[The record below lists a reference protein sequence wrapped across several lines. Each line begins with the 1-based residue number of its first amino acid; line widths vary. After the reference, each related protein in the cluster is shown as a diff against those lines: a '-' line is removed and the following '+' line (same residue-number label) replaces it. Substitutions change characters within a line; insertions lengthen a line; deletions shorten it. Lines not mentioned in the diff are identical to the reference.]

1 MEDIER
7 IMNAKNRVFQ
17 GGLGLGKDNPISMH
31 TDSNHVYRVTGTSQ
45 IEDIINCGYVR
56 PPIGKAKGGHTGE
69 VFWTKGNEKL
79 FFYDKRPVIET
90 STDIL
95 KEEGQIGAISLDKLT
110 GVWMFDEQQN
120 KYVNNIQA
128 VRNAYN
134 QIHPE
139 QEQIS
144 QLREQISEYDK
155 QITTL
160 LTSMQPYMQ
169 IPKVNREISKVI
181 EKNNEINSSQ
191 IIDSLN
197 DYKTVVEIKQ
207 SLLTY
212 LKQANK
218 FIKDNVGKQQEPIDR
233 QQTQPVKQ
241 DNTQS
246 LPDDFWKEFEQPQ
259 QEQKSNEQQLPN
271 NFWNEFDNPNN
282 NRKSRPE
289 RMYNS
294 DGTYTMEYIAHLAN
308 TPLGF
313 NKDIYDQLMQEN
325 EAKRQQVE
333 EQMTSGGRH
342 M

>member
-31 TDSNHVYRVTGTSQ
+31 TDSSHVYRVTGTSQ

-128 VRNAYN
+128 VRDAYN

-169 IPKVNREISKVI
+169 IPRVNQEVSKVI

-212 LKQANK
+212 LEQANK
-218 FIKDNVGKQQEPIDR
+218 FIKDDVGKQQESVTEQKP
-233 QQTQPVKQ
+233 QQP
-241 DNTQS
+241 
-246 LPDDFWKEFEQPQ
+246 LPD
-259 QEQKSNEQQLPN
+259 

-282 NRKSRPE
+282 GRNAAPE
-289 RMYNS
+289 RKYND
-294 DGTYTMEYIAHLAN
+294 DGTYTIEYITHLAT

-313 NKDIYDQLMQEN
+313 NKDIYDQLIQEN
-325 EAKRQQVE
+325 EAKRQQSE
-333 EQMTSGGRH
+333 EQMTSSSICNL
-342 M
+342 

>member
-31 TDSNHVYRVTGTSQ
+31 TDSSHVYRVTGTSQ

-160 LTSMQPYMQ
+160 LTSMQQYMQ

-212 LKQANK
+212 LRQANK
-218 FIKDNVGKQQEPIDR
+218 FIKDNVGKQQEIVAE
-233 QQTQPVKQ
+233 QQAQTIQQ

-246 LPDDFWKEFEQPQ
+246 LPNDFWKEFEQPQ
-259 QEQKSNEQQLPN
+259 QEQKPQKPLPD
-271 NFWNEFDNPNN
+271 NFWDEFDNPNN
-282 NRKSRPE
+282 GRIADPE
-289 RMYNS
+289 RKYND
-294 DGTYTMEYIAHLAN
+294 DGTHTIEYITHLAT

-325 EAKRQQVE
+325 ETKRQQGE
-333 EQMTSGGRH
+333 EQMTSGERH

>member
-7 IMNAKNRVFQ
+7 IMNAKNRVFED
-17 GGLGLGKDNPISMH
+17 GLGFGKDNPISMH
-31 TDSNHVYRVTGTSQ
+31 TDSSHVYRVTGTSQ

-69 VFWTKGNEKL
+69 VFWAKGNEKL

-110 GVWMFDEQQN
+110 GIWMFDEQQN

-155 QITTL
+155 QLNAL
-160 LTSMQPYMQ
+160 LANMQPYMQ

-207 SLLTY
+207 SLLSY
-212 LKQANK
+212 LEQANK
-218 FIKDNVGKQQEPIDR
+218 FIKDNVGKQQE
-233 QQTQPVKQ
+233 TVA
-241 DNTQS
+241 
-246 LPDDFWKEFEQPQ
+246 EQ
-259 QEQKSNEQQLPN
+259 
-271 NFWNEFDNPNN
+271 
-282 NRKSRPE
+282 
-289 RMYNS
+289 
-294 DGTYTMEYIAHLAN
+294 
-308 TPLGF
+308 
-313 NKDIYDQLMQEN
+313 
-325 EAKRQQVE
+325 
-333 EQMTSGGRH
+333 QMTSGVRH

>member
-31 TDSNHVYRVTGTSQ
+31 TDSSHVYRVTGTSQ

-128 VRNAYN
+128 ARNAYN
-134 QIHPE
+134 QLHPE

-212 LKQANK
+212 LGQANK
-218 FIKDNVGKQQEPIDR
+218 FIKDNVGKQQESVVEQQVQPI
-233 QQTQPVKQ
+233 QQDKTP
-241 DNTQS
+241 S
-246 LPDDFWKEFEQPQ
+246 LPDDFW
-259 QEQKSNEQQLPN
+259 
-271 NFWNEFDNPNN
+271 NEFDKPDPTA
-282 NRKSRPE
+282 RPE
-289 RMYNS
+289 RKFND
-294 DGTYTMEYIAHLAN
+294 DGTYTVEYITHLAT

-325 EAKRQQVE
+325 EMKRQQNE
-333 EQMTSGGRH
+333 EQMSSGGRH

>member
-7 IMNAKNRVFQ
+7 IVNAKNRVFQ
-17 GGLGLGKDNPISMH
+17 ADLALGKDNPISMH
-31 TDSNHVYRVTGTSQ
+31 TDSSHVYRVTGTSQ

-169 IPKVNREISKVI
+169 IPKVNREISKIV

-212 LKQANK
+212 LRQANK
-218 FIKDNVGKQQEPIDR
+218 FIKGNVGKQQES
-233 QQTQPVKQ
+233 VA
-241 DNTQS
+241 
-246 LPDDFWKEFEQPQ
+246 
-259 QEQKSNEQQLPN
+259 EQQAQPIQEDKTPSLPN
-271 NFWNEFDNPNN
+271 NFWDEFDNPNN
-282 NRKSRPE
+282 GRNAVPE
-289 RMYNS
+289 RKYND
-294 DGTYTMEYIAHLAN
+294 DGTYTIEYITHLAT

-325 EAKRQQVE
+325 EVKRQQGE

-342 M
+342 SS

>member
-1 MEDIER
+1 MENIER
-7 IMNAKNRVFQ
+7 IINAKNRVFQ
-17 GGLGLGKDNPISMH
+17 GGLGLGKDNPISLH
-31 TDSNHVYRVTGTSQ
+31 TDSSHVYRVTGSSQ

-56 PPIGKAKGGHTGE
+56 PPLGKAKGGHTGE

-95 KEEGQIGAISLDKLT
+95 KEEGQMGAISLDKLT

-134 QIHPE
+134 KIHPE

-155 QITTL
+155 QINTL
-160 LTSMQPYMQ
+160 LANMQPYMQ

-181 EKNNEINSSQ
+181 EKNNEISSSQ

-212 LKQANK
+212 LEQANK
-218 FIKDNVGKQQEPIDR
+218 FIKDNVGKQQETVA
-233 QQTQPVKQ
+233 QQQNQT
-241 DNTQS
+241 
-246 LPDDFWKEFEQPQ
+246 KESTNIS
-259 QEQKSNEQQLPN
+259 SNGFQG
-271 NFWNEFDNPNN
+271 
-282 NRKSRPE
+282 RI
-289 RMYNS
+289 YND
-294 DGTYTMEYIAHLAN
+294 DGTYTTEYITHVS
-308 TPLGF
+308 TSPSGF
-313 NKDIYDQLMQEN
+313 NQEYYDRLMKEN
-325 EAKRQQVE
+325 EFKRKQNEDPTSLLNDSNVWGWINDE
-333 EQMTSGGRH
+333 EQMTSGERH

>member
-7 IMNAKNRVFQ
+7 ILNAKNRVFQ
-17 GGLGLGKDNPISMH
+17 ASISFGKDNPISLH
-31 TDSNHVYRVTGTSQ
+31 TDNSHVYRVTGSSQ
-45 IEDIINCGYVR
+45 IEDIINSGYVR
-56 PPIGKAKGGHTGE
+56 PPLGKAKGGHKGE
-69 VFWTKGNEKL
+69 VFWTQGSDKL

-95 KEEGQIGAISLDKLT
+95 KGEGQVGAISLDKLT
-110 GVWMFDEQQN
+110 GIWMFDEQQN
-120 KYVNNIQA
+120 KYVNNIQV

-134 QIHPE
+134 QLHPE

-144 QLREQISEYDK
+144 QLKEQISTYDK

-160 LTSMQPYMQ
+160 LANMQPYMQ

-207 SLLTY
+207 SLLSY
-212 LKQANK
+212 LEQANK
-218 FIKDNVGKQQEPIDR
+218 FIKDNVEKKKE
-233 QQTQPVKQ
+233 QPVVQ
-241 DNTQS
+241 QI
-246 LPDDFWKEFEQPQ
+246 QPQ
-259 QEQKSNEQQLPN
+259 NTTQQLPD
-271 NFWNEFDNPNN
+271 NFWNEFDNSKN
-282 NRKSRPE
+282 NRNTRPE

-313 NKDIYDQLMQEN
+313 NQTIYNQLMEEN
-325 EAKRQQVE
+325 ELKRQQNE
-333 EQMTSGGRH
+333 EQMSSGGRH
-342 M
+342 R